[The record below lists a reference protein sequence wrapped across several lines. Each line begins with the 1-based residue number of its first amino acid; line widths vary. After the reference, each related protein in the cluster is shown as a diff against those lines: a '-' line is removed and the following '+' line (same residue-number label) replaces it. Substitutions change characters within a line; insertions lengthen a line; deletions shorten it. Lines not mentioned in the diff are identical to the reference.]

1 MTHQGLWLAS
11 LVTGALLGLGA
22 TDSHAENVNIAFLNP
37 LSGSN
42 ADAGQQDLAAAKL
55 AVEDINNAGGIKAL
69 HGATINLVISD
80 TTSDPKSAASVAQRV
95 FSLEKLA
102 GAVGTGISGLTMPI
116 LPVAERSQI
125 PILTNSV
132 NDQITALGYKYTF
145 QVTPKGSQFGDTQ
158 VQFLKDLNSK
168 YSLGLKNVAI
178 VYENSGY
185 GVSTASSIKEVA
197 ASAGLNIALYEAYPH
212 GFTDASSLI
221 TKIRASGAQ
230 VLFPVAYTTDAK
242 LIINTMKQMNVHPVI
257 IGGGAGFL
265 WPAFADEMGDAVNGF
280 VSVASW
286 NWDSKSI
293 SEDPALASITQRYKQ
308 KNGTFMTEH
317 AGPTYTAVRML
328 AVAMEKAKSADPKK
342 VRDALASLDDKEIG
356 AFMQPGEVKFD
367 QTGWNSTVH
376 PVMVQWQNG
385 MPRTVFPAGDAVNSF
400 QR

>member
-1 MTHQGLWLAS
+1 
-11 LVTGALLGLGA
+11 
-22 TDSHAENVNIAFLNP
+22 
-37 LSGSN
+37 
-42 ADAGQQDLAAAKL
+42 
-55 AVEDINNAGGIKAL
+55 
-69 HGATINLVISD
+69 
-80 TTSDPKSAASVAQRV
+80 
-95 FSLEKLA
+95 
-102 GAVGTGISGLTMPI
+102 
-116 LPVAERSQI
+116 
-125 PILTNSV
+125 
-132 NDQITALGYKYTF
+132 
-145 QVTPKGSQFGDTQ
+145 
-158 VQFLKDLNSK
+158 
-168 YSLGLKNVAI
+168 
-178 VYENSGY
+178 
-185 GVSTASSIKEVA
+185 
-197 ASAGLNIALYEAYPH
+197 
-212 GFTDASSLI
+212 
-221 TKIRASGAQ
+221 
-230 VLFPVAYTTDAK
+230 
-242 LIINTMKQMNVHPVI
+242 MKQMNVHPVI

-293 SEDPALASITQRYKQ
+293 SDDPALASITQRYKQ
-308 KNGTFMTEH
+308 KYGTFMTEH